1 MDGTSAVVRMTPG
14 RDRRRRAEI
23 HPDDY
28 LRAVSATRLN
38 RALKRHGSTSAM
50 LAGLSRRS
58 RMRRQI
64 IGGIGPMKLA
74 RLARSAKLTATT

>member
-38 RALKRHGSTSAM
+38 RALNVTDRLPPCWRAF
-50 LAGLSRRS
+50 R
-58 RMRRQI
+58 
-64 IGGIGPMKLA
+64 GGPGCGA
-74 RLARSAKLTATT
+74 RL